1 MAMAD
6 AADERAQEEQQ
17 HLRAAVHYTVGQLLE
32 HNEEEEGVTFSKLFA
47 ASLADLTY
55 RQIGSWTADL
65 EAFARHAK
73 RSTVSPDDI
82 KLLARRDEDLVRWL
96 LGCVFVGSGL
106 LPPLLLT
113 AKV

>member
-82 KLLARRDEDLVRWL
+82 KLLARRDEDLFLSPFLWWFL
-96 LGCVFVGSGL
+96 LCSHSG
-106 LPPLLLT
+106 
-113 AKV
+113 